1 MDQDEKELREL
12 VESDKKS
19 VINFLDEHGLKEL
32 HSNITVIL
40 ENLLYKITN
49 QIELVSTGSN
59 LDTSSTC
66 PHFQL
71 IKTIKQQGNL
81 KVKIVPLVS
90 LLDTE
95 ILPP

>member
-12 VESDKKS
+12 VESDKR
-19 VINFLDEHGLKEL
+19 L

-49 QIELVSTGSN
+49 QIELDTPGDN
-59 LDTSSTC
+59 LETSSTC

-81 KVKIVPLVS
+81 KVKMYGAICYC
-90 LLDTE
+90 T
-95 ILPP
+95 